1 MSYDVM
7 SCLWSH
13 VLFLVL
19 FHDVIPWYDV
29 MIGPSHAPGP
39 MLLQSLDQCLR
50 CDQCFTFWPISS
62 QLLFDFKSH
71 M

>member
-13 VLFLVL
+13 ALFLVL

-39 MLLQSLDQCLR
+39 CYFSPWTNVSDV
-50 CDQCFTFWPISS
+50 T
-62 QLLFDFKSH
+62 LFDPFQVNYYLTLKVT
-71 M
+71 